1 MGVDEFPAT
10 HRLVTLL
17 NKPPVLTRAAILENT
32 SIDGTA
38 TSCQEVIRFLGMA
51 FWAEFFCAGRPVNPT
66 ICGNALRKHDVYS
79 PTHAHGRSTAK
90 KVEEY
95 QGRNWPRGLLII

>member
-51 FWAEFFCAGRPVNPT
+51 FWAEFFSPDAPSIQRFVAMRFANTMCTRRHMRTADLRPKKSKSTRAG
-66 ICGNALRKHDVYS
+66 IG
-79 PTHAHGRSTAK
+79 HAAF
-90 KVEEY
+90 
-95 QGRNWPRGLLII
+95 